1 MSQHIHI
8 ILDNYPTHKHPTIK
22 RWLARHPSFELHFTP
37 TGSSWLNLVDRFFRD
52 LSQQAIL
59 PGSFGSVRQLV
70 DAIIQYLAQHNLNPK
85 RYVWRAKGE
94 EILAKIQRAWKATL
108 GLDDKVDSRSQ

>member
-1 MSQHIHI
+1 MNQHIHI
-8 ILDNYPTHKHPTIK
+8 ILDNYSTHKHPVIK
-22 RWLARHPSFELHFTP
+22 RWLARHPRFELHFTP
-37 TGSSWLNLVDRFFRD
+37 TGSSWMNLVERFFRD

-70 DAIIQYLAQHNLNPK
+70 DAIMQYLARHNLKPK

-94 EILAKIQRAWKATL
+94 EILAKIQRAWQAAL
-108 GLDDKVDSRSQ
+108 GENTTVTIT